1 MTLNDRVAIPEDVV
15 FQKVGEETVLLNL
28 EGGVYYGLDPVG
40 SRFWE
45 LLLEGGSL
53 RAAFER
59 MVEEYDVTPE
69 TLERDLL
76 RLAQELAAKGLIKTV
91 DP

>member
-45 LLLEGGSL
+45 LLIEQGSL
-53 RAAFER
+53 RAVFER
-59 MVEEYDVTPE
+59 MVEEYDATAQ

-76 RLAQELAAKGLIKTV
+76 RLAETLAAKGLIKTM